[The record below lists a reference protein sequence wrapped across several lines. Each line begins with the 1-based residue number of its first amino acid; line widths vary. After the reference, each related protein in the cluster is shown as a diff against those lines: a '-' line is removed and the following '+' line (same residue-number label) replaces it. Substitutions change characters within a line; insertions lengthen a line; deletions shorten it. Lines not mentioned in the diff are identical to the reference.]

1 MSKTEFQYFYKRNL
15 PHYQPPAA
23 TFFITF
29 RLYGSLPAFVIKQ
42 LEEYR
47 NFKKETNSSEKFEIE
62 NIIQGRAFT
71 MLERYLD
78 HPENGPQ
85 WLKDHQIAQFVSDA
99 IHYRDGKVYT
109 LDAFCIMPNHVHLVI
124 TPLMFDGRYYALA
137 EIMKLIKGSTSRSA
151 NQILGR
157 SGAFW
162 QHESYDH
169 AVRSEQEL
177 MKIVQYVLNN
187 PITAGLIERWVYSRW

>member
-23 TFFITF
+23 SFFITF
-29 RLYGSLPAFVIKQ
+29 RLYGSLPALVIKQ
-42 LEEYR
+42 LEELR
-47 NFKKETNSSEKFEIE
+47 SLKKETDSSEKFDLEYIK
-62 NIIQGRAFT
+62 QDRAFT

-85 WLKDHQIAQFVSDA
+85 WLKEVQIAQLISDA

-124 TPLMFDGRYYALA
+124 TPKLCDYQYYSLA
-137 EIMKLIKGSTSRSA
+137 RIMKSLKGYTARWA
-151 NQILGR
+151 NQLLGR
-157 SGAFW
+157 SGYFW
-162 QHESYDH
+162 HHESYDH
-169 AVRSEQEL
+169 AIRSEQEL
-177 MKIVQYVLNN
+177 MRIVEYVLDN
-187 PITAGLIERWVYSRW
+187 PRKAGLEGSWIFSRW